1 MSQES
6 IKPINVAEELSNSF
20 LEYSM
25 SVIISRAL
33 PDVRDGLKPSQRRV
47 LYAMRQLGVT
57 PGKAHVKCAKIVGET
72 MGNYHPHGDQSI
84 YSTLVNMGQPWSM
97 REMLV
102 DGQGNF
108 GSVEGDAAAS
118 MRYTEARL
126 HHLGMAMMEDLDKDT
141 VDFQP
146 NYDGSQEEPTV
157 LPSAF
162 PNFLVNGGTGIAVGM
177 ATNLAPHNL
186 GEVIDGICAQ
196 IENPEIT
203 LPELMQHIKGPDFPV
218 SCEIRG
224 IRGIEEYFRT
234 GRGSMRLRGKVE
246 IEENEN
252 GKSLIVIREVPYGVN
267 RAVLQERIAELVNE
281 KTLTGISGMRDLSD
295 EETRIEI
302 ELKRDARAQVVVAQ
316 LFKLTALETS
326 FSVNM
331 LAIHK
336 NRPKQ
341 LSLKEAIDAYIEHR
355 REVIIRRTR
364 FLLGKAEERA
374 ELLEAFLLALGHLDD
389 FIKIIRDSKNR
400 DEARERLAAYQFS
413 TATAE
418 GLGILIRSQAAVQG
432 DRYVFSE
439 RQVNAILE
447 LRLYQ
452 LTGLERDKV
461 KGEYDEILETIKD
474 LLDIL
479 AREERVLNI
488 IKDELRALK
497 EKHATP
503 RKCPILAEA
512 GEIAMEE
519 LIANDAMIVTLSHRG
534 YVKRT
539 PASEYRLQGR
549 GGKGLKGMETKA
561 TAKDEA
567 DDFIEHLFSVQAH
580 DYLLFFTNTGRV
592 YVERVYG
599 LPEGSRTSTGRSIKN
614 VLDLKPEEKIA
625 ALLRLERATD
635 ENGNDVTFREDAGY
649 IFFATRNG
657 KVKKTA
663 LNDFRNYRKAGL
675 TAINLDEGNDL
686 IGVNL
691 TTGDNEIILVT
702 RNGLSVRFTEGVYKK
717 PQGEPGEG
725 EEAAE
730 EETGGDEEA
739 VEDDGTPQI
748 RPQGRA
754 TAGVTG
760 IRLGKDDAV
769 IGMAIVTEGA
779 TLLVAAENGLGK
791 RTDFKSY
798 PYRRRGGKGVK
809 TMNVTE
815 KTGKVVSAVAVTEQ
829 DELMLMTSTGQ
840 SIRIKVGGEKG
851 IRETGRVAQ
860 GVKLLTLKEGE
871 KLQDVAIVIPDGE
884 DAAGE
889 VSEALSDEPGE
900 ALQGRELQGEEPAGD
915 DAT

>member
-1 MSQES
+1 MNFPMSTDS
-6 IKPINVAEELSNSF
+6 IKPINVAEELSQSF

-72 MGNYHPHGDQSI
+72 MGNFHPHGDQSI

-97 REMLV
+97 RDMLV

-126 HHLGMAMMEDLDKDT
+126 HALGMAMMEDLEKET

-196 IENPEIT
+196 IDNPAIT
-203 LPELMQHIKGPDFPV
+203 LPELMAHIKGPDFPV

-224 IRGIEEYFRT
+224 IRGIESYFAT

-246 IEENEN
+246 IEENEG
-252 GKSLIVIREVPYGVN
+252 GKSIIVIREVPYGVN

-302 ELKRDARAQVVVAQ
+302 ELKRDARPQVVVNQ
-316 LFKLTALETS
+316 LFKLTTLETS

-331 LAIHK
+331 LAIHQ

-355 REVIIRRTR
+355 RDVIIRRTR
-364 FLLGKAEERA
+364 YLLGKAEERA

-389 FIKIIRDSKNR
+389 FIRIIRDSKNR

-418 GLGILIRSQAAVQG
+418 SLGILIRSQAAIQG

-452 LTGLERDKV
+452 LTGMEQDKV
-461 KGEYDEILETIKD
+461 KGEYDGILIEIKD

-479 AREERVLNI
+479 AREVRVLTI
-488 IKDELRALK
+488 IKDELRAIK
-497 EKHATP
+497 DKHATP
-503 RKCPILAEA
+503 RRCPILAEA
-512 GEIAMEE
+512 GEVAMED

-561 TAKDEA
+561 TAKGEA
-567 DDFIEHLFSVQAH
+567 DDFVEHLFSVQAH

-592 YVERVYG
+592 YVERVFE

-614 VLDLKPEEKIA
+614 VLDLKPDEKIA
-625 ALLRLERATD
+625 AMLRLERSTD
-635 ENGNDVTFREDAGY
+635 ENGNDNTFRDGAGY
-649 IFFATRNG
+649 VFFATRNG
-657 KVKKTA
+657 KVKKTS

-675 TAINLDEGNDL
+675 TAINLEEGNDL

-691 TTGDNEIILVT
+691 TSGEDDIILVT
-702 RNGLSVRFTEGVYKK
+702 RDGMGIKFTEGVYKK
-717 PQGEPGEG
+717 PQGEVVEG
-725 EEAAE
+725 EEPVEEESGEEDAAE
-730 EETGGDEEA
+730 DE
-739 VEDDGTPQI
+739 GRPQI

-760 IRLGKDDAV
+760 IRLRKDDYV
-769 IGMAIVTEGA
+769 VGMAVASEETM
-779 TLLVAAENGLGK
+779 LLVASENGLGK
-791 RTDFKSY
+791 RTAFSSY
-798 PYRRRGGKGVK
+798 RSLRRGGMGVK
-809 TMNVTE
+809 TLAVTD
-815 KTGKVVSAVAVTEQ
+815 KTGKVVNAVAVTEK

-840 SIRIKVGGEKG
+840 SIRIRVSE

-871 KLQDVAIVIPDGE
+871 KLQDISLVIPDGE
-884 DAAGE
+884 DSDGGTGDETAA
-889 VSEALSDEPGE
+889 DGE
-900 ALQGRELQGEEPAGD
+900 APQSGEESA
-915 DAT
+915 

>member
-1 MSQES
+1 MSNDS
-6 IKPINVAEELSNSF
+6 IKPINVAEELSQSF

-72 MGNYHPHGDQSI
+72 MGNFHPHGDQSI

-126 HHLGMAMMEDLDKDT
+126 HPLGMAMMEDLEKAT

-196 IENPEIT
+196 IDKPDIT
-203 LPELMQHIKGPDFPV
+203 LPELMQLIKGPDFPV

-246 IEENEN
+246 IEENEG

-281 KTLTGISGMRDLSD
+281 KVLTGISGMRDLSD

-302 ELKRDARAQVVVAQ
+302 ELKRDARPQVVVNQ

-331 LAIHK
+331 LAIHQ

-355 REVIIRRTR
+355 RDVIIRRTR

-400 DEARERLAAYQFS
+400 DEARERLAAYPFT

-418 GLGILIRSQAAVQG
+418 KLGILIRSQAAVQG

-452 LTGLERDKV
+452 LTGMEQDKV
-461 KGEYDEILETIKD
+461 KGEYDGILIDIKD

-479 AREERVLNI
+479 AREVRVLTI
-488 IKDELRALK
+488 IKDELRVIRDK
-497 EKHATP
+497 YATP

-549 GGKGLKGMETKA
+549 GGKGLKGMETRA
-561 TAKDEA
+561 TGKDEP

-592 YVERVYG
+592 YVERVYE
-599 LPEGSRTSTGRSIKN
+599 LPEGSRTAMGRSIRN
-614 VLDLKPEEKIA
+614 VLNLKPDEKIA
-625 ALLRLERATD
+625 ALLRLERTVD
-635 ENGNDVTFREDAGY
+635 EKGDDVTFGEEAGF
-649 IFFATRNG
+649 IFFATRSG

-663 LNDFRNYRKAGL
+663 VNEFRNYRKDGII
-675 TAINLDEGNDL
+675 AINLEEGNEL
-686 IGVNL
+686 IGVRR
-691 TTGDNEIILVT
+691 TSGSDEIILVT
-702 RNGLSVRFTEGVYKK
+702 HEGISLRFH
-717 PQGEPGEG
+717 
-725 EEAAE
+725 
-730 EETGGDEEA
+730 
-739 VEDDGTPQI
+739 EDDA
-748 RPQGRA
+748 RSLGRN
-754 TAGVTG
+754 TAGVMG
-760 IRLGKDDAV
+760 IRPSETDFL
-769 IGMAIVTEGA
+769 IGLALVTPEA
-779 TLLVAAENGLGK
+779 TLLVASENGLGK
-791 RTDFKSY
+791 RTSFEE
-798 PYRRRGGKGVK
+798 YRRQSRGGKGII
-809 TMNVTE
+809 TMKVTD
-815 KTGKVVSAVAVTEQ
+815 KTGPVVGAVTVTEQ

-840 SIRIKVGGEKG
+840 SIRIRVNE
-851 IRETGRVAQ
+851 IRETGRNAQ

-871 KLQDVAIVIPDGE
+871 KLQDISLVIPDGDDSPSD
-884 DAAGE
+884 DASGE
-889 VSEALSDEPGE
+889 VAEGDAGSVT
-900 ALQGRELQGEEPAGD
+900 EE
-915 DAT
+915 TTE